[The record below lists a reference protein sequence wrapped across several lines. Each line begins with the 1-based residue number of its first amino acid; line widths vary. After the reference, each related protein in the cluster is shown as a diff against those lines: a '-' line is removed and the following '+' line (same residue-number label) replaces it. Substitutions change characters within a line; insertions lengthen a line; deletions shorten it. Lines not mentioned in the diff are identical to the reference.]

1 MYPMNSAKRIR
12 LATVYTLATTA
23 LILARVDALVAASK
37 AVAT

>member
-1 MYPMNSAKRIR
+1 MSNSKRIR

-23 LILARVDALVAASK
+23 AILARVDALVAASK